1 MITTEY
7 TEDTKAS
14 SGRKKALPLNIGIDQ
29 ISFYTSQY
37 FLDLRTLAE
46 ARGVDPDKYV
56 IGIGQSKM
64 GIPPPDEDVVTMA
77 ASAAF
82 PLKEKGALEG
92 VETLLFATE
101 SGIDQSKAAGMFV
114 HGLLGLP
121 ERCRVVEL
129 KQACYSATAALR
141 MAMGLVAMKP
151 KSKVLVIASDVARYE
166 LGSPGE
172 STQGAGAVAFTILAD
187 PRLLAIDPEAGFYA
201 DDVMDFWRPNY
212 LSEAQ
217 VDGKYSTLVYIKA
230 LKASWAQYAEE
241 SGRSLEDFSR
251 FCYHIPFTRMAA
263 KAHQKLAR
271 GISDEEL
278 EQVIGESLIYSR
290 EAGNCYAAS
299 LYVGLASLLDNAKED
314 LSGKRIGLY
323 SYGSGC
329 VGEFFSGVVQKGY
342 RQSLLSDV
350 HQKLL
355 AGRIELTFQQYE
367 DIYHYGIPTDGGAYV
382 FPQYCTG
389 PFRFA
394 GIDAHK
400 RIYEKA

>member
-1 MITTEY
+1 M
-7 TEDTKAS
+7 
-14 SGRKKALPLNIGIDQ
+14 NIGIDQ

-46 ARGVDPDKYV
+46 ARGADPDKYV

-82 PLKEKGALEG
+82 PLKERGALDG

-141 MAMGLVAMKP
+141 LAMGLVTMRP
-151 KSKVLVIASDVARYE
+151 QSKVLVIAADIARYE

-172 STQGAGAVAFTILAD
+172 STQGAGAIAMTVSAD
-187 PRLLAIDPEAGFYA
+187 PRLIAIDPESGFYA

-212 LSEAQ
+212 LSEAL
-217 VDGKYSTLVYIKA
+217 VDGKYSTLVYIRA

-241 SGRSLEDFSR
+241 SGRSLDDFAR

-278 EQVIGESLIYSR
+278 EKVIGESLIYSR

-299 LYVGLASLLDNAKED
+299 LYVGLASLLDNCAED

-329 VGEFFSGVVQKGY
+329 VGEFFSGVVQPGY
-342 RQSLLSDV
+342 RDSLLTDT

-355 AGRIELTFQQYE
+355 NERMELTFQQYE
-367 DIYHYGIPTDGGAYV
+367 DIYHYGIPTDGGEYV
-382 FPQYCTG
+382 FPQYRTG

-394 GIDAHK
+394 GIERHK
-400 RIYEKA
+400 RIYERA

>member
-1 MITTEY
+1 M
-7 TEDTKAS
+7 
-14 SGRKKALPLNIGIDQ
+14 NIGIDQ

-37 FLDLRTLAE
+37 FLDLKTLAE
-46 ARGVDPDKYV
+46 ARGVDPDKYLV
-56 IGIGQSKM
+56 GIGQSKM

-101 SGIDQSKAAGMFV
+101 SGIDQSKAAGLFV
-114 HGLLGLP
+114 HSLLGLP

-141 MAMGLVAMKP
+141 MAMGLVAMRP
-151 KSKVLVIASDVARYE
+151 QSKVLIIASDIARYE

-172 STQGAGAVAFTILAD
+172 STQGAGAVAFTVSAD
-187 PRLLAIDPEAGFYA
+187 PSLLTIDPESGFYA

-217 VDGKYSTLVYIKA
+217 VDGKYSTLIYIKA
-230 LKASWAQYAEE
+230 LKAAWKQYAEE
-241 SGRSLEDFSR
+241 SGRSLEDFAR

-271 GISDEEL
+271 GISDEDL
-278 EQVIGESLIYSR
+278 ETVIGESLVYSR

-299 LYVGLASLLDNAKED
+299 LYIGLTSLLDNAKED

-329 VGEFFSGVVQKGY
+329 VGEFFSGVVQPGY
-342 RQSLLSDV
+342 RAALLAET

-355 AGRIELTFQQYE
+355 ADRTELTFQQYE
-367 DIYHYGIPTDGGAYV
+367 DIYHYGLPTDGGKHD
-382 FPQYCTG
+382 FPQYRTG

-394 GIDAHK
+394 GIHEHK
-400 RIYEKA
+400 RIYENA

>member
-1 MITTEY
+1 MPISANY
-7 TEDTKAS
+7 RAMK
-14 SGRKKALPLNIGIDQ
+14 LGIDR

-37 FLDLRTLAE
+37 FIDLKTLAT
-46 ARGVDPDKYV
+46 ARGVEPDKFYV
-56 IGIGQSKM
+56 GIGQEKM

-82 PLKEKGALEG
+82 RLKEQGTLEG
-92 VETLLFATE
+92 VEALLFATE
-101 SGIDQSKAAGMFV
+101 SGVDQSKAAGMFV

-151 KSKVLVIASDVARYE
+151 KSKVLVIASDVARYA

-172 STQGAGAVAFTILAD
+172 STQGCGAVAFTVSAN

-212 LSEAQ
+212 LSEAL

-230 LKASWAQYAEE
+230 LLESWKQYAAE
-241 SGRSLEDFSR
+241 SGRSLNDFAR
-251 FCYHIPFTRMAA
+251 FCYHIPFTRMAE
-263 KAHQKLAR
+263 KAHQKLAK
-271 GISDEEL
+271 GISDEDL
-278 EQVIGESLIYSR
+278 QKIIGESLIYSR
-290 EAGNCYAAS
+290 SAGNCYSAS
-299 LYVGLASLLDNAKED
+299 LYVGLASLFDNAVED
-314 LSGKRIGLY
+314 LAGKRIGFY

-329 VGEFFSGVVQKGY
+329 VGEFFSGVVQEDY
-342 RQSLLSDV
+342 RNSLFTEA
-350 HQKLL
+350 HQQML
-355 AGRIELTFQQYE
+355 AGRTELTFQQYE
-367 DIYHYGIPTDGGAYV
+367 DIYHYGIPTDGGDHT
-382 FPQYCTG
+382 FPQYRTG

-394 GIDAHK
+394 GIQEHK
-400 RIYEKA
+400 RIYAKARI